1 MAVAVNENDPRVKRT
16 RELLLRAFHELAE
29 EKDMRA
35 ISVQDITERAT
46 LNRATFYAHFEDK
59 DALMD
64 ACFRGMIQE
73 ALTAKLSPAPAFT
86 RENLRLLFRT
96 VRDFID
102 TTVRRCPRTNSSP
115 GAHPLIKSAVQ
126 EELYVFLLTWLSRQL
141 QDNKRRRYGPET
153 LATLLSWSLFG
164 AAIEW
169 NKTRSKDS
177 QEVANQ
183 VVELLVEKLEGMIAP

>member
-16 RELLLRAFHELAE
+16 RELLLRAFHELAT

-35 ISVQDITERAT
+35 ITVQDVTERAT
-46 LNRATFYAHFEDK
+46 LNRATFYAHFQDK
-59 DALMD
+59 DALME
-64 ACFRGMIQE
+64 ACFRGMIQD
-73 ALTAKLSPAPAFT
+73 ALNAKLSASSPFT
-86 RENLRLLFRT
+86 PENLRVLFRT

-102 TTVRRCPRTNSSP
+102 TTVRRCPRTGDSV
-115 GAHPLIKSAVQ
+115 AHPLIKSPVL
-126 EELYVFLLTWLSRQL
+126 EELYTFLLEWITQQSPIG
-141 QDNKRRRYGPET
+141 NHRRYAPET

-164 AAIEW
+164 AAVEW

-183 VVELLVEKLEGMIAP
+183 VVELLVEKLEGMIAA